1 MEHHSRVKGCQ
12 KSEHIQA
19 NDRDKRARHGR
30 RREIKSSAKRTKS
43 STTATMIICKLTNWT
58 RRGCHHRHGPS
69 LDGEHSN
76 DGEHTTKPNLPD
88 AKPSTR
94 REQRLRLA
102 VTITRVLLASNK
114 MACSTQSQAVFLGCT
129 LSHRAIRRTLH
140 RLMLSD
146 TESLAPRDPA
156 VTEVRPV
163 PSKLSTPDMDSFLVL
178 LMEYIASHRL
188 CPFSFSCAT
197 ENWRIL
203 TYGTQSWMNL
213 ATYGLSF

>member
-1 MEHHSRVKGCQ
+1 MGHHSRVKGCQ

-102 VTITRVLLASNK
+102 VTITRVLLASK
-114 MACSTQSQAVFLGCT
+114 QDGLLHTITSSIPWLHTVPQGHQEDTSSADAVGHKICGTTGPSSDRGQTCSVQTIHARHGLILG
-129 LSHRAIRRTLH
+129 SA
-140 RLMLSD
+140 D
-146 TESLAPRDPA
+146 G
-156 VTEVRPV
+156 
-163 PSKLSTPDMDSFLVL
+163 VL
-178 LMEYIASHRL
+178 CKS
-188 CPFSFSCAT
+188 
-197 ENWRIL
+197 
-203 TYGTQSWMNL
+203 
-213 ATYGLSF
+213 